1 VDSWS
6 AISIDSICR
15 SVAHAAQAVVVA
27 VRYRLAPEHDLYAG
41 REDFLAVLN
50 WVAAWGFNRR
60 RYYSLAIGGD
70 SAGGNISA
78 AVVQENL
85 RRRGPNLQLQVL
97 VYPATDLLAEF
108 PSKSEN
114 ARGYFLTAEFMDSL
128 MPLIEQA

>member
-1 VDSWS
+1 MGLQS
-6 AISIDSICR
+6 ASILLC
-15 SVAHAAQAVVVA
+15 
-27 VRYRLAPEHDLYAG
+27 
-41 REDFLAVLN
+41 
-50 WVAAWGFNRR
+50 
-60 RYYSLAIGGD
+60 LAIGGD